1 MAGGAAIGQVSSLLV
16 FQWPT
21 SLVAPSPSGPAP
33 QSEDLGVVDPAGC
46 VLRMVWPG
54 DERAAR
60 AYLLHRRY
68 GRAAD
73 EGCRVS
79 LAADEFAILT
89 RDPAMSWRSL
99 QKGAERAINRALA
112 ASWPLWQVWEAKR
125 ETGCQPPLSTLYARY
140 RAVAHLAGLH
150 SPTDAKTFRAYR
162 AQFADVLPLWVAWWA
177 CDGQG
182 AVARCDVPTTPE
194 EVEGAVAAPGFPAVA
209 AAAAGFLAEAEHPNR
224 AGPLLGCTRRTGGA
238 LLHSV
243 GESAFPALPRR
254 G

>member
-1 MAGGAAIGQVSSLLV
+1 MAEGIAVGQTPSLLV
-16 FQWPT
+16 FQWPA
-21 SLVAPSPSGPAP
+21 SLMAPSQSAPAP
-33 QSEDLGVVDPAGC
+33 RSDDLGVVDPAGC
-46 VLRMVWPG
+46 ALRMVWPG

-73 EGCRVS
+73 EGRRVS
-79 LAADEFAILT
+79 LAPDEFAALT
-89 RDPAMSWRSL
+89 RDPAMSRRSL
-99 QKGAERAINRALA
+99 QKDAERAISRALA

-162 AQFADVLPLWVAWWA
+162 AQFASVLPLWVAWWA
-177 CDGQG
+177 CGGQS
-182 AVARCDVPTTPE
+182 AADRCDVPTTVE
-194 EVEGAVAAPGFPAVA
+194 EVERAVAASDFAAVA
-209 AAAAGFLAEAEHPNR
+209 AAAVGFLAEAEHQNR
-224 AGPLLGCTRRTGGA
+224 AGTLLGRPHRGGRA
-238 LLHSV
+238 LRHSA

>member
-1 MAGGAAIGQVSSLLV
+1 MVEGAAIEQTPSLLV
-16 FQWPT
+16 FQWPAP
-21 SLVAPSPSGPAP
+21 LVALPQSAPAP
-33 QSEDLGVVDPAGC
+33 QSDDLGAADPVGC
-46 VLRMVWPG
+46 ALRMVWPG

-99 QKGAERAINRALA
+99 QKAAERAISRALA

-140 RAVAHLAGLH
+140 RAVAHPGGLH

-162 AQFADVLPLWVAWWA
+162 AQFASVLPLWVAWWA
-177 CDGQG
+177 CGGQS
-182 AVARCDVPTTPE
+182 AADRCDVPTTVE
-194 EVEGAVAAPGFPAVA
+194 EVEEAVAAPDFPAVA
-209 AAAAGFLAEAEHPNR
+209 AAAAGFLAEAEHQNR
-224 AGPLLGCTRRTGGA
+224 AGTLLGRPRRGRA
-238 LLHSV
+238 LRHSA